1 MYVLPAALLLCS
13 LLLLLHSQH
22 HVHDQLRAAH
32 QDLEDLKHAVSGSA
46 GHAAHGTRG
55 PSHLWASSS
64 SSSSSSSSGLQE
76 QNKDE
81 LVQQLMVL
89 VQEQQKVLNSLPK
102 RNRQLSNRAQ
112 EFADKA
118 NSILAPL
125 QAMYSS
131 DAAAMQHHRPTSGAS
146 VSAVGG
152 SSVGVSPVQSQQG
165 FASLKLGSNATAA
178 APPGTLCLDLTEFLG
193 INQYFA
199 GITWEPKVS
208 EGGWVAHRVGV
219 RVGWLVGGW
228 VSVWVG
234 EGVCV
239 CVWGGGA
246 RSPHCWQ
253 QS

>member
-1 MYVLPAALLLCS
+1 MNLMLLSAVAAGRRMHPMYVLPAALLLCS

-46 GHAAHGTRG
+46 GHAAHDTRG

-64 SSSSSSSSGLQE
+64 SSSSSAGSQE
-76 QNKDE
+76 RQKDE

-89 VQEQQKVLNSLPK
+89 VQEQQKVLSSLPK
-102 RNRQLSNRAQ
+102 RNKQLTNRAQ
-112 EFADKA
+112 ELADKA

-125 QAMYSS
+125 QSTYSGNT
-131 DAAAMQHHRPTSGAS
+131 AAMQHARPTIGAS

-152 SSVGVSPVQSQQG
+152 SSAGLLPVQSQQG
-165 FASLKLGSNATAA
+165 FGGLNLGSNTTAA

-208 EGGWVAHRVGV
+208 GWGK
-219 RVGWLVGGW
+219 G
-228 VSVWVG
+228 
-234 EGVCV
+234 
-239 CVWGGGA
+239 
-246 RSPHCWQ
+246 
-253 QS
+253 